1 MVVITWQTFITPEF
15 VNMALTLL
23 GLIVIDLMF
32 GVALAARTHVF
43 EWHKLADFY
52 GSTVLPNLLGW
63 LTVHVVVSLATAL
76 AVSALLDAIKPV
88 IDLGFYGI
96 VVVAL
101 IAQVV
106 IKGKEIANP
115 TPAPAALGEVKK

>member
-1 MVVITWQTFITPEF
+1 MVITWQTILTPEF
-15 VNMALTLL
+15 IDMALVLL

-32 GVALAARTHVF
+32 GVALAIRTHVF
-43 EWHKLADFY
+43 EWHKIADFY

-101 IAQVV
+101 IAQIV
-106 IKGKEIANP
+106 IKGKEISNP
-115 TPAPAALGEVKK
+115 SAPAPAPAKN